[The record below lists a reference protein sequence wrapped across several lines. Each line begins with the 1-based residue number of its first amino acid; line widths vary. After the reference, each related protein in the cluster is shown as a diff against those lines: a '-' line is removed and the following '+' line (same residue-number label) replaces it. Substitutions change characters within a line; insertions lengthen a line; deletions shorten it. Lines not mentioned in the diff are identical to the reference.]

1 MHTLMVLYRPPADR
15 AAFNRHYE
23 EVHLP
28 LAQKLPGVR
37 AARYSLDV
45 AAGEGEPSFT
55 AVFEAD
61 FDSAEDMGA
70 ALASPEG
77 QAAQAD
83 IPNFAT
89 GGLEIL
95 HFPARTS

>member
-15 AAFNRHYE
+15 EAFNRHYE
-23 EVHLP
+23 HVHLP

-37 AARYSLDV
+37 AARYSLD
-45 AAGEGEPSFT
+45 AAAAEGNPAFT

-61 FDSAEDMGA
+61 FDSAEDMAA
-70 ALASPEG
+70 ALASPAG
-77 QAAQAD
+77 AAAQAD

>member
-15 AAFNRHYE
+15 AAFDRHYE
-23 EVHLP
+23 QIHLP
-28 LAQKLPGVR
+28 LARELPGVR

-45 AAGEGEPSFT
+45 AAEGDPAFT

-61 FDSAEDMGA
+61 FDSAEDMAA
-70 ALASPEG
+70 ALASPAG
-77 QAAQAD
+77 AAAQAD

>member
-1 MHTLMVLYRPPADR
+1 MVLYRPPADR
-15 AAFNRHYE
+15 EAFNSYYE
-23 EVHLP
+23 RVHLP

-45 AAGEGEPSFT
+45 AAPEGAPAFT

-61 FDSAEDMGA
+61 FDSAEDMAA

-77 QAAQAD
+77 AAAQAD